1 MAIRVDTPNAAV
13 GPTMTVPR
21 ISEKR
26 RYGWQIVD
34 FAVSYAFK
42 YYFATHSASDL
53 CMSRLQDWVNR
64 KQVDKPEFK
73 PLAATDFP
81 IRIKTGRRP
90 PAVFRLN
97 VPFDA
102 FG

>member
-1 MAIRVDTPNAAV
+1 
-13 GPTMTVPR
+13 MTVPR

-26 RYGWQIVD
+26 RYGWQTVD
-34 FAVSYAFK
+34 FAVSYALK

-53 CMSRLQDWVNR
+53 CVIRLQDWVDR
-64 KQVDKPEFK
+64 KQFDQLEFE

-81 IRIKTGRRP
+81 IRIKTRRRP
-90 PAVFRLN
+90 PAVLRLN

>member
-1 MAIRVDTPNAAV
+1 MAVS
-13 GPTMTVPR
+13 PTMTVPR

-26 RYGWQIVD
+26 RYGWQTVD

-53 CMSRLQDWVNR
+53 CVSRLQDRVDR
-64 KQVDKPEFK
+64 KQFDQPEFE

-81 IRIKTGRRP
+81 IRIKTRRRP
-90 PAVFRLN
+90 PAVLRLN